1 MPWACLELEV
11 SKGDLPDSL
20 DQKIL
25 RTLSARG
32 RISWRDLA
40 AAIGLSLTPTL
51 RRVRRMERSGYILGY
66 AAILN
71 ERRLA
76 GSIEALVSIAL
87 NKQTE
92 SEIASFETHIGR
104 VKEVTD
110 CFQITGESDYLIRVM
125 ANDMEHYQSV
135 ITQLTRIRAVFRIH
149 STFVVKSV
157 IRRSVHFARG

>member
-1 MPWACLELEV
+1 M
-11 SKGDLPDSL
+11 SKGNLPDSF

-25 RTLSARG
+25 RILAAQG

-51 RRVRRMERSGYILGY
+51 RRVRRLESAGYLLGY

-76 GSIEALVSIAL
+76 GTIEALVSIAL

-92 SEIASFETHIGR
+92 AEIASFESQIAK

-110 CFQITGESDYLIRVM
+110 CFQITGESDYLVRVL
-125 ANDMEHYQSV
+125 ARDMEHYQSV
-135 ITQLTRIRAVFRIH
+135 VSQLTRIRAVFRIH

-157 IRRSVHFARG
+157 IRRAAQVAR

>member
-1 MPWACLELEV
+1 M
-11 SKGDLPDSL
+11 SKDNLPDSF

-25 RTLSARG
+25 RILSAQG

-40 AAIGLSLTPTL
+40 EAIGLSLTPTL
-51 RRVRRMERSGYILGY
+51 RRVRRLENAGYVVGY

-76 GSIEALVSIAL
+76 GTIEALVSIAL

-92 SEIASFETHIGR
+92 AEIASFESQIAK

-110 CFQITGESDYLIRVM
+110 CFQITGESDYLVRVL
-125 ANDMEHYQSV
+125 ARDMEHYQSV
-135 ITQLTRIRAVFRIH
+135 VGQLTRIRAVFRIH

-157 IRRSVHFARG
+157 IRRAAHVAR